1 MTAPGIITAAADL
14 LCWAWGHQA
23 ADLPMPLGT
32 SPAQLSMPWA
42 RDRVPTGCMQG
53 RLSPERVSAVTSQP
67 PLPPTLWAHAPCEE
81 HAGVH
86 DGSPQ
91 DGDRGVLCLQFIL
104 LDAREADGEV
114 LPLVEHCR
122 EAEVRAGSH
131 FSSWLPVAVGALTS
145 LWGTA
150 GQCRES
156 EVHHVAA
163 DD

>member
-1 MTAPGIITAAADL
+1 M
-14 LCWAWGHQA
+14 
-23 ADLPMPLGT
+23 
-32 SPAQLSMPWA
+32 
-42 RDRVPTGCMQG
+42 
-53 RLSPERVSAVTSQP
+53 TSQ
-67 PLPPTLWAHAPCEE
+67 LPWPQHTPCEE

-91 DGDRGVLCLQFIL
+91 DGNCGVLCLQLIL
-104 LDAREADGEV
+104 PDAREADGEV

-131 FSSWLPVAVGALTS
+131 FRSWLPVAVGALTS

-150 GQCRES
+150 GQCGKG
-156 EVHHVAA
+156 EVHHIAA